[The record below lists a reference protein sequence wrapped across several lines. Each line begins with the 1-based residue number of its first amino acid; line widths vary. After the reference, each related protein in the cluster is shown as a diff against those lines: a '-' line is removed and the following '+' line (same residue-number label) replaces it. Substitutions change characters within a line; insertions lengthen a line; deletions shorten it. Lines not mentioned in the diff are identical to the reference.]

1 MGRMSDHEVS
11 QVHREVRQAGDEH
24 RADVRRL
31 DVARERALDRADR
44 REWAERK
51 FAVGG
56 EARWQETKSEPRQ
69 IGRRRFVFDP
79 LLDAVVEI

>member
-1 MGRMSDHEVS
+1 MREHEIG
-11 QVHREVRQAGDEH
+11 QVHREVRREADAH
-24 RADVRRL
+24 RTEERQL
-31 DVARERALDRADR
+31 DAARERALDRADR

-56 EARWQETKSEPRQ
+56 ETRWQETMSEPRRH
-69 IGRRRFVFDP
+69 GRRRFVFDP